1 MEDLAMT
8 LVRFNNNKSLFPD
21 FFSSMMENFLNDNEL
36 AYNGTRPMSNVK
48 ETEDA
53 FWLEFAIPGFGKDDV
68 SIDIDQN
75 VMTVSGKKEEKSEDE
90 KYTRREFWYNEFKR
104 SFTLPKSVDQEAT
117 KASFKDGILTVELP
131 KKPEAKPKSLKIAIN

>member
-21 FFSSMMENFLNDNEL
+21 FFSSLMENYLNDNEL
-36 AYNGTRPMSNVK
+36 AYNGVRPMSNVK
-48 ETEDA
+48 ETDDA
-53 FWLEFAIPGFGKDDV
+53 FLVEFAIPGFSKEDV

-117 KASFKDGILTVELP
+117 KATFKDGILTVELP

>member
-21 FFSSMMENFLNDNEL
+21 FFSSLMENYLNDNEL
-36 AYNGTRPMSNVK
+36 AYNGVRPMSNVK
-48 ETEDA
+48 ETDDA
-53 FWLEFAIPGFGKDDV
+53 FLVEFAIPGFSKEDV

-117 KASFKDGILTVELP
+117 TATFKDGILTVELP